1 MNKED
6 ITASIQEGWEVIE
19 DKKIQKEF
27 LFNNFIE
34 ALVFVNKV
42 GEVAEQ
48 EGHHPDIV
56 LSYGRVVV
64 ELSTH
69 DVGGLSEK
77 DFVVANKI
85 DLIIE

>member
-6 ITASIQEGWEVIE
+6 IRASLKEGWEIIE

-27 LFNNFIE
+27 VFKDFIE
-34 ALVFVNKV
+34 ALAFVNSV
-42 GEVAEQ
+42 GEIAEQ
-48 EGHHPDIV
+48 EEHHPDIV

-69 DVGGLSEK
+69 DIGGLSEK
-77 DFVVANKI
+77 DFVVADKI